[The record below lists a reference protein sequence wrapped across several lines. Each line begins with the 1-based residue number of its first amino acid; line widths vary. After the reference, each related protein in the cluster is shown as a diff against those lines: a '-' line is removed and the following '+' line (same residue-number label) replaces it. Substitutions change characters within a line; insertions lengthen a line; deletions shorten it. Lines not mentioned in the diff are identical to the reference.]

1 MAKVATAG
9 PSLSNP
15 PCFSG
20 GGASTTTVTTALK
33 RKTPSELRGEQLKR
47 KNVVELVDESP
58 ASLSGPGRYTN
69 GGTYGTK
76 KPDISKNPRYIDTR
90 VDELFPARKSFSLR
104 FLSGKVNAKEHVS
117 MEHAASLSNSAVL
130 SDVGAES
137 QPEVP
142 CLQDSAASV
151 EVSQDRTTTQTYN
164 PAKKCSES
172 TFRTVK
178 ELSLSGEKLSGLSV
192 VDMDKALKGLVARE
206 PPTVSASR
214 AELSERNGDFAQEMF
229 CSEFYT
235 PCRKIPLDFTLKSTM
250 RVLSSS
256 SVNCVFW
263 SALIRFHRLITCGNI
278 NVMDQFKPQ
287 LGFSLDQDTTTS
299 PELTSTSH
307 LSNRRALYSW
317 VYPQSSLPPVI
328 ISTLTS
334 SAVEGGQMDFLRK
347 RQSAWDDA
355 FRSLYYMLRKNVC
368 NIFYVCTAQFV
379 VVFTGGNGCKEE
391 AKRMCNAYISQS
403 TRGLRSLLK
412 EHGVCFSMP
421 LCRSK
426 EEQVTTEDLVELS
439 EIEKHNLGQTR
450 RLGSLSDVDNSPES
464 LLAFIGNR
472 SVHGLYDF
480 LLNYRVILASLTG
493 VDVPVLYS
501 PVPFEN
507 AGLSAPEVRCKEVRR
522 ADRTLF
528 PSKESDTIGE
538 PKQGSSP
545 GFCFSIEIKDAYLPP
560 WIICNACDALSSD
573 GSSFEARYDSFM
585 TQPTSVGLNAG
596 LDNVIEKSNLEAT
609 AVEGSQGRSCLDIP
623 NALFSSRL
631 RNASIKGLKYCNGSY
646 TVSLSSI

>member
-1 MAKVATAG
+1 MAKVAAAG

-15 PCFSG
+15 PFSG

-58 ASLSGPGRYTN
+58 ASLSGSGSYTN

-90 VDELFPARKSFSLR
+90 VDELFPARKSFTLR
-104 FLSGKVNAKEHVS
+104 FLSGKEHVS

-130 SDVGAES
+130 SDVGAKS
-137 QPEVP
+137 QLEVP
-142 CLQDSAASV
+142 WYAFYIMDSAASV

-214 AELSERNGDFAQEMF
+214 AELSERNGDFAQEIF
-229 CSEFYT
+229 RSEFHT
-235 PCRKIPLDFTLKSTM
+235 PCRKIPLDFTLKSMM
-250 RVLSSS
+250 RVLSASS
-256 SVNCVFW
+256 SAF
-263 SALIRFHRLITCGNI
+263 IRFHRLITCGNI

-287 LGFSLDQDTTTS
+287 VGFSLDQDTTTS
-299 PELTSTSH
+299 PELTSTSR

-334 SAVEGGQMDFLRK
+334 SAVEGGQMDFLGK
-347 RQSAWDDA
+347 RQLAWDDA

-368 NIFYVCTAQFV
+368 NIFYVCTVQFV
-379 VVFTGGNGCKEE
+379 VVFTGGNGCEEE

-480 LLNYRVILASLTG
+480 LLNYRVILTSLTG

-507 AGLSAPEVRCKEVRR
+507 AGISAPEVRCKEVRR
-522 ADRTLF
+522 ADHTLF
-528 PSKESDTIGE
+528 PSMESDTIGE
-538 PKQGSSP
+538 PKQGSSS
-545 GFCFSIEIKDAYLPP
+545 GFCYSIEIKDAYLPP
-560 WIICNACDALSSD
+560 WIICNACDALSSN
-573 GSSFEARYDSFM
+573 GSSFEASFM
-585 TQPTSVGLNAG
+585 TQPTSVGLNVG
-596 LDNVIEKSNLEAT
+596 LDKVIEKSNLEA
-609 AVEGSQGRSCLDIP
+609 AAFEGSQGRSCLDIP
-623 NALFSSRL
+623 NALFSSHL
-631 RNASIKGLKYCNGSY
+631 RNASIKGLKYCDGSY